1 MALISPVITELPDQA
16 AFLAQWTI
24 TSSADTV
31 VAIDRI
37 DYPDRTVQMTSTGAF
52 GLTVAL
58 QGSNVAS
65 SAEAAAGT
73 GTFATLT
80 DPQGNAISSATN
92 LVEQVMEMTRWI
104 KPVTTA
110 GAVTAATLVTLFAR
124 RAARL

>member
-1 MALISPVITELPDQA
+1 MALITPTITDFVDQA
-16 AFLAQWTI
+16 AFLAQWLI
-24 TSSADTV
+24 SSSADTC

-80 DPQGNAISSATN
+80 DPQGNAITSATN
-92 LVEQVMEMTRWI
+92 LVEQVMELTRWT
-104 KPVTTA
+104 KPTTTT
-110 GAVTAATLVTLFAR
+110 GTVTAPTLVTLFAR
-124 RAARL
+124 RAART